1 MKKHLISMAVAATLL
16 TACGGA
22 KTTTAEADK
31 FDYTV
36 EQFADLQI
44 LRYKVPEFENLSL
57 KQKELVYYLTQAA
70 LQGRDILFDQNGKYN
85 LRIRRL
91 LEAVYTN
98 YQGDKTTPDFK
109 NMEIYLKRVWFS
121 NGIHHHY
128 GSEKFVPNFSQ
139 DFLKQAVASID
150 VSQLPLAEGQ
160 TVDQLC
166 AEIFPVIFDPKVMPK
181 CVNQADGE
189 DLVLTSACNYY
200 DGVTQKEAEDF
211 YNALKDPKDETP
223 VSYGLNS
230 RLVKENGKI
239 LEKTWKVGGLYTQAI
254 EKIVYWLKK
263 AEAVA
268 ENDAQKAVI
277 SKLIQFYETGN
288 LKDFDEYAILWVKDL
303 DSRIDFVNGFTESYG
318 DPLGMKASWE
328 SLVNFK
334 DLESTHRTEIISSNA
349 QWFEDNSPVDKSY
362 KKEKVK
368 GVSAK
373 VITAAILAGDL
384 YPATAIGINLPNA
397 NWIRA
402 HHGSKSVTIGN
413 ITDAYNKA
421 AHGNGF
427 NEEFVYSA
435 TEKELIDKY
444 GDLTGDLHTDLH
456 ECLGHGSGK
465 LLPGVDPDALKAY
478 GSTIEEARADLF
490 GLYYV
495 ADPKLVELKLVPSA
509 DAFKAEYYT
518 FLMNGLMTQLVRIE
532 PGNNV
537 EEAHMRNRQLIA
549 RWVFEKGAADKAVE
563 LVKKDGKTYV
573 VVNDYQKV
581 RQLFGQLLAEI
592 QRIKS
597 TGDYAAARALVENY
611 AVKVDP
617 TLHSEVLERYKKL
630 NLAPYKGFVNPK
642 YELVT
647 DEKGNIT
654 DVTVTYDEGYAEQM
668 LRYSKD
674 CSPLPSVNN

>member
-1 MKKHLISMAVAATLL
+1 MKKQLIACAAFALL
-16 TACGGA
+16 TACSGS

-44 LRYKVPEFENLSL
+44 LRYRVPGFENLSL
-57 KQKELVYYLTQAA
+57 QQKELVYYLTEAA

-85 LRIRRL
+85 LRIRRT
-91 LEAVYTN
+91 LEAVYTG
-98 YQGDKTTPDFK
+98 YKGDKNTPDFK
-109 NMEIYLKRVWFS
+109 AMEVYLKRVWFS

-128 GSEKFVPNFSQ
+128 GSEKFVPGFAPEFFKEAMLSV
-139 DFLKQAVASID
+139 DAST
-150 VSQLPLAEGQ
+150 LPLAEGQ
-160 TVDQLC
+160 TVEQLC
-166 AEIFPVIFDPKVMPK
+166 DELFPVIFDPAVMPK
-181 CVNQADGE
+181 RVNQAAGE

-211 YNALKDPKDETP
+211 YNAMKDPKDETP

-239 LEKTWKVGGLYTQAI
+239 QEKVWKVGGLYGQAI
-254 EKIVYWLKK
+254 DKIVYWLKK
-263 AEAVA
+263 AEGVA
-268 ENDAQKAVI
+268 ENPEQKAVI
-277 SKLIQFYETGN
+277 AELIKFYETGD
-288 LKDFDEYAILWVKDL
+288 LKTFDEYAILWVKDL
-303 DSRIDFVNGFTESYG
+303 NSLVDFVNGFTESYG

-334 DLESTHRTEIISSNA
+334 DMEATHRTEIISGNA
-349 QWFEDNSPVDKSY
+349 QWFEDHSPVDKQF
-362 KKEKVK
+362 KKDEVK

-384 YPATAIGINLPNA
+384 YPATAIGINLPNS
-397 NWIRA
+397 NWIRS

-427 NEEFVYSA
+427 NEEFVYSDA
-435 TEKELIDKY
+435 ELQLIDKY
-444 GDLTGDLHTDLH
+444 ADLTGELHTDLH

-495 ADPKLVELKLVPSA
+495 ADPKLVELGLTPNA
-509 DAFKAEYYT
+509 DAYKAEYYT
-518 FLMNGLMTQLVRIE
+518 YLMNGLMTQLVRIE

-549 RWVFEKGAADKAVE
+549 RWVFEKGAADKVVE

-573 VVNDYQKV
+573 VVNDYEKL
-581 RQLFGQLLAEI
+581 RELFGELLSEI

-597 TGDYAAARALVENY
+597 TGDYQGAHDLVENY

-617 TLHSEVLERYKKL
+617 ALHAEVLERYKKL

-642 YELVT
+642 YEAVV
-647 DEKGNIT
+647 DAAGKIT
-654 DVTVTYDEGYAEQM
+654 DVKVTYDEGYAEQM

-674 CSPLPSVNN
+674 YSNLSSINN

>member
-1 MKKHLISMAVAATLL
+1 MKKQLIACAAFALL
-16 TACGGA
+16 TTCSGS

-44 LRYKVPEFENLSL
+44 LRYRVPGFENLSL
-57 KQKELVYYLTQAA
+57 QQKELVYYLTEAA

-85 LRIRRL
+85 LRIRRT
-91 LEAVYTN
+91 LEAVYTG
-98 YQGDKTTPDFK
+98 YKGDKNTPDFK
-109 NMEIYLKRVWFS
+109 AMEVYLKRVWFS

-128 GSEKFVPNFSQ
+128 GSEKFVPGFAPE
-139 DFLKQAVASID
+139 FFKEAVLSVD
-150 VSQLPLAEGQ
+150 TSTLPLAEGQ
-160 TVDQLC
+160 TVEQLC
-166 AEIFPVIFDPKVMPK
+166 DELSPVIFDPAVMPK
-181 CVNQADGE
+181 RVNQAAGE

-211 YNALKDPKDETP
+211 YNVMKDPKDETP

-239 LEKTWKVGGLYTQAI
+239 QEKIWKVGGLYGQAI
-254 EKIVYWLKK
+254 DKIVYWLKK
-263 AEAVA
+263 AEGVA
-268 ENDAQKAVI
+268 ENPEQKAVI
-277 SKLIQFYETGN
+277 AELIKFYETGD
-288 LKDFDEYAILWVKDL
+288 LKTFDEYAILWVKDL
-303 DSRIDFVNGFTESYG
+303 NSLVDFVNGFTESYG

-334 DLESTHRTEIISSNA
+334 DMEATHRTEVISGNA
-349 QWFEDNSPVDKSY
+349 QWFEDHSPVDKQF
-362 KKEKVK
+362 KKDEVK

-384 YPATAIGINLPNA
+384 YPATAIGINLPNS
-397 NWIRA
+397 NWIRS

-427 NEEFVYSA
+427 NEEFVYSDA
-435 TEKELIDKY
+435 ELQLIDKY
-444 GDLTGDLHTDLH
+444 ADLTGELHTDLH

-495 ADPKLVELKLVPSA
+495 ADPKLVELGLTPNE
-509 DAFKAEYYT
+509 DAYKAEYYT
-518 FLMNGLMTQLVRIE
+518 YLMNGLMTQLVRIE

-549 RWVFEKGAADKAVE
+549 RWVFEKGAADKVVE

-573 VVNDYQKV
+573 VVNDYEKL
-581 RQLFGQLLAEI
+581 RELFGKLLSEI

-597 TGDYAAARALVENY
+597 TGDYQSAHDLVENY

-617 TLHSEVLERYKKL
+617 ALHAEVLERYKKL

-642 YELVT
+642 YEAVV
-647 DEKGNIT
+647 DAAGKIT
-654 DVTVTYDEGYAEQM
+654 DVKVTYDEGYAEQM

-674 CSPLPSVNN
+674 YSILPSINN

>member
-1 MKKHLISMAVAATLL
+1 MAVTATIL
-16 TACGGA
+16 ASCGGA

-44 LRYKVPEFENLSL
+44 LRYKVPEFETLTL

-70 LQGRDILFDQNGKYN
+70 LEGRDILFDQNGKYN
-85 LRIRRL
+85 LRIRRM

-98 YQGDKTTPDFK
+98 YKGDKSAPDFK
-109 NMEIYLKRVWFS
+109 NMEVYLKRVWFS

-128 GSEKFVPNFSQ
+128 GMEKFVPGFSQ
-139 DFLKQAVASID
+139 DFLKQAVLGTDA
-150 VSQLPLAEGQ
+150 QLLPLSEGQ
-160 TVDQLC
+160 TAEQLC
-166 AEIFPVIFDPKVMPK
+166 DELFPVMFDPAILAKR
-181 CVNQADGE
+181 VNQADGE

-200 DGVTQKEAEDF
+200 DGVTQQEAESF
-211 YNALKDPKDETP
+211 YGAMKDPKDETP

-230 RLVKENGKI
+230 RLVKEDGKI
-239 LEKTWKVGGLYTQAI
+239 QEKVWKVGGLYTQAI

-263 AEAVA
+263 AETVA

-277 SKLIQFYETGN
+277 SKLIQFYETGS
-288 LKDFDEYAILWVKDL
+288 LKDFDEYATLWVKDL

-318 DPLGMKASWE
+318 DPLGVKASWE

-334 DLESTHRTEIISSNA
+334 DLDATHRTEIISSNA
-349 QWFEDNSPVDKSY
+349 QWFEDHSPVDKSF

-427 NEEFVYSA
+427 NEEFVCND
-435 TEKELIDKY
+435 EERQRIDQY
-444 GDLTGDLHTDLH
+444 GDLTGELHTDLH

-495 ADPKLVELKLVPSA
+495 ADPKLVELKLVP
-509 DAFKAEYYT
+509 DAEAYKAEYYT

-532 PGNNV
+532 PGNNI

-549 RWVFEKGAADKAVE
+549 RWVFEKGAPDKVVE
-563 LVKKDGKTYV
+563 MVKKDGKTYV
-573 VVNDYQKV
+573 VVNDYEKV
-581 RQLFGQLLAEI
+581 RHLFGELLAEI

-597 TGDYAAARALVENY
+597 TGDFEGARTLVENY

-617 TLHSEVLERYKKL
+617 ALHAEVLARYKKL
-630 NLAPYKGFVNPK
+630 NLAPYKGFINPV

-647 DEKGNIT
+647 D
-654 DVTVTYDEGYAEQM
+654 
-668 LRYSKD
+668 KD
-674 CSPLPSVNN
+674 

>member
-1 MKKHLISMAVAATLL
+1 MAVTATIL
-16 TACGGA
+16 ASCGGA

-44 LRYKVPEFENLSL
+44 LRYKVSEFETLTL

-70 LQGRDILFDQNGKYN
+70 LEGRDILFDQNGKYN
-85 LRIRRL
+85 LRIRRM
-91 LEAVYTN
+91 LEAVYTH
-98 YQGDKTTPDFK
+98 YQGDKSTSDFK
-109 NMEIYLKRVWFS
+109 NMEVYLKRVWFS

-128 GSEKFVPNFSQ
+128 GMEKFVPDFSQ
-139 DFLKQAVASID
+139 DFLKKAVLGMDA
-150 VSQLPLAEGQ
+150 QLLPLAEGQ
-160 TVDQLC
+160 TAEQLC
-166 AEIFPVIFDPKVMPK
+166 DELFPVMFDPAIMSKR
-181 CVNQADGE
+181 VNQADGE

-200 DGVTQKEAEDF
+200 DGVTQQEAESF
-211 YNALKDPKDETP
+211 YGAMKDPKDETP

-230 RLVKENGKI
+230 RLVKEDGKI
-239 LEKTWKVGGLYTQAI
+239 QEKVWKVGGLYTQAI

-263 AEAVA
+263 AESVA

-277 SKLIQFYETGN
+277 GKLIQFYETGS

-318 DPLGMKASWE
+318 DPLGVKASWE

-334 DLESTHRTEIISSNA
+334 DLEATHRTEIISSNA
-349 QWFEDNSPVDKSY
+349 QWFEDHSPVDKSF

-427 NEEFVYSA
+427 NEEFVYND
-435 TEKELIDKY
+435 EERQRIDQY
-444 GDLTGDLHTDLH
+444 GDLTGELHTDLH

-465 LLPGVDPDALKAY
+465 LLPGVDPDALKVY

-495 ADPKLVELKLVPSA
+495 ADPKLVELKLVP
-509 DAFKAEYYT
+509 DAEAYKAEYYT

-532 PGNNV
+532 PGNNI

-549 RWVFEKGAADKAVE
+549 RWVFEKGAPDKVVE
-563 LVKKDGKTYV
+563 MVKKDGKTYV
-573 VVNDYQKV
+573 VVNDYEKV
-581 RQLFGQLLAEI
+581 RELFGELLAEI

-597 TGDYAAARALVENY
+597 TGDFEGAHTLVENY

-617 TLHSEVLERYKKL
+617 TLHAEVLERYKKL
-630 NLAPYKGFVNPK
+630 NLAPYKGFINPV

-647 DEKGNIT
+647 DKDGNIT
-654 DVTVTYDEGYAEQM
+654 DVTVSYDEDYVEQM

-674 CSPLPSVNN
+674 YSPLPSVNN